1 MRVVAFSIVTLLMFL
16 PTSALSQSE
25 PCAQAAQGVAR
36 HLESALRSS
45 VPETWGRRSAVA
57 VRVVSA
63 CPEAQQNAFTDALV
77 TWVNTVTHETASVIR
92 EGNDLVSLSQSA
104 HTLGTPR
111 LLRAELLCEA
121 QTLRASAS
129 LYVVDGGP
137 WQTFLAPTTPREP
150 NAVATAHHDV
160 ALTTATATRWP
171 SGQRP
176 RTIATP
182 FHGIA
187 ALAAGDLDGAPRD
200 ELVIVTDNRVRVARF
215 TGASLTFV
223 RDAAGG
229 SVVRSAVPLRQ
240 ALGNAQ
246 YNAANHTVRAR
257 SSSHT
262 FMSETT
268 VSNDMAQVRSL
279 AVDLYPA
286 QGIGCIAL
294 RPGTDNV
301 LGTVATCDNTA
312 PTSFVENVA
321 AFPTAL
327 TVATTHW
334 EVRANGAG
342 VAEVRRDRTVVATVR
357 DVAWPFVLSDING
370 DSTVELIAASA
381 NPPETTDRIRIFVLG
396 DSLEERPGINV
407 PGSIEAMTIGDLD
420 GDTHNELV
428 VSVRDPVRRTS
439 TLWMIP

>member
-1 MRVVAFSIVTLLMFL
+1 MFL
-16 PTSALSQSE
+16 PASALPQSE
-25 PCAQAAQGVAR
+25 PCAQVAQGVA
-36 HLESALRSS
+36 HDLESVLRSS

-57 VRVVSA
+57 VRVVSV

-77 TWVNTVTHETASVIR
+77 AWVNTVTHEPASVIR
-92 EGNDLVSLSQSA
+92 EGNDLVSLTQNA
-104 HTLGTPR
+104 RTLGTPR

-137 WQTFLAPTTPREP
+137 WQTFLAPAATQEP
-150 NAVATAHHDV
+150 ATVATAQHDV
-160 ALTTATATRWP
+160 PLTTVPPTRWP

-187 ALAAGDLDGAPRD
+187 ALAVGNLDGAPRD
-200 ELVIVTDNRVRVARF
+200 ELVVVTDNRVRVARL
-215 TGASLTFV
+215 TGTSLTFV

-240 ALGNAQ
+240 ALGSAD
-246 YNAANHTVRAR
+246 YNAESRSVRVR
-257 SSSHT
+257 SSSHA
-262 FMSETT
+262 FMSEIT
-268 VSNDMAQVRSL
+268 VSTDMAQVRSL
-279 AVDLYPA
+279 AVDLYPV
-286 QGIGCIAL
+286 QGMGCVAL
-294 RPGTDNV
+294 RPGSDSV
-301 LGTVATCDNTA
+301 LGTVATCDTTA
-312 PTSFVENVA
+312 PAPFGENVA
-321 AFPTAL
+321 AFPVGL

-334 EVRANGAG
+334 EVRSNGNG
-342 VAEVRRDRTVVATVR
+342 VAEVRRDRTLVATLR
-357 DVAWPFVLSDING
+357 DVAWPFVLRDING
-370 DSTVELIAASA
+370 DGTLELIAASA
-381 NPPETTDRIRIFVLG
+381 STPGTTDRIRIFVLG

-407 PGSIEAMTIGDLD
+407 PGSIEALTVGDMD

-439 TLWMIP
+439 TLWIVP